1 MRTAANSAF
10 QHVELS
16 LVSIF
21 CSGYG
26 TGLDSG
32 LAICKFGCM
41 EERQVER
48 DEAYGATASFHAFD
62 DCFILGR
69 QTSRW
74 VGDIVE
80 THGWEKSFV
89 FCYECDVA
97 QARLLY
103 LRHRYRIDIPLA
115 DEKCQN
121 FLARAFWW
129 QPHQN

>member
-1 MRTAANSAF
+1 MSSARMPLGRTAANSAF
-10 QHVELS
+10 QRVGVEFGQYFLFR
-16 LVSIF
+16 IWD
-21 CSGYG
+21 

-32 LAICKFGCM
+32 LTICKFGCM

-89 FCYECDVA
+89 LCCEG
-97 QARLLY
+97 
-103 LRHRYRIDIPLA
+103 
-115 DEKCQN
+115 E
-121 FLARAFWW
+121 
-129 QPHQN
+129 